1 MFPKPHFLKSILV
14 QPNLKQV
21 RERYEILQVHSTK
34 SICEQQRIAQ
44 QPFFITLLNKRANCG
59 MDVSTNAI
67 LAAAAA
73 IVESLERSR
82 TCNRAISLRS
92 NTCHPFLAFPGE
104 TVQNLLWWHSQTHH
118 MPQRNNFTIIQRETD
133 NKYFNNSIEAIN
145 LPATD
150 ASVGSMAHAAS
161 GVAVV
166 LEKAA
171 KKESW

>member
-34 SICEQQRIAQ
+34 SICEQQRIAL

-104 TVQNLLWWHSQTHH
+104 TVQNLLW
-118 MPQRNNFTIIQRETD
+118 
-133 NKYFNNSIEAIN
+133 
-145 LPATD
+145 
-150 ASVGSMAHAAS
+150 
-161 GVAVV
+161 
-166 LEKAA
+166 
-171 KKESW
+171 